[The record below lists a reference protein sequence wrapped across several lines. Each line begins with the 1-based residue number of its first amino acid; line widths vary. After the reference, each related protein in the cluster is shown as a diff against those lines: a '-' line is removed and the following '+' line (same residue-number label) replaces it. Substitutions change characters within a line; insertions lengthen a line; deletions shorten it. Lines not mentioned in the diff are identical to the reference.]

1 MTETGRRYIDL
12 SHEIVDGMTTHPGIP
27 PPSIST
33 FLSYEDQPPATPPA
47 RHSRSAGSTSSPTP
61 ARTSTRRPTGSPGGG
76 TRPISPSRRSP
87 TCPESSSTA
96 APATDRAIGPDA
108 FEGIELAGLAVL
120 VRTGWDRHWGTP
132 AYLVGHPFLTGAAAE
147 RLVAAGVAAV
157 GIDSLN
163 VDSLEDPSR
172 PAHTAILGA
181 GLPLIE
187 HLTGLGGLPTGR
199 FRFFAVPPRVR
210 GMATF
215 PVRAFAIL
223 GED

>member
-27 PPSIST
+27 APAIST
-33 FLSYEDQPPATPPA
+33 FLSYEDSAA
-47 RHSRSAGSTSSPTP
+47 RYAPGTTFQIGRIDLVANTGTYIDTP
-61 ARTSTRRPTGSPGGG
+61 AHRFAGRGDTADLALDTIADLPGVVVDC
-76 TRPISPSRRSP
+76 RSVK
-87 TCPESSSTA
+87 
-96 APATDRAIGPDA
+96 DRAIGPDA
-108 FEGIELAGLAVL
+108 FEGIALAGLAVL
-120 VRTGWDRHWGTP
+120 IRTDWDRHWGTP
-132 AYLVGHPFLTGAAAE
+132 EYLVGHPFLTGAAAE
-147 RLVAAGVAAV
+147 RLVAAGAAAV

-163 VDSLEDPSR
+163 VDSLEDASR

-181 GLPLIE
+181 GLPLLE

-215 PVRAFAIL
+215 PVRAFAIV
-223 GED
+223 GAG

>member
-27 PPSIST
+27 APTIST
-33 FLSYEDQPPATPPA
+33 FLSYEDSAA
-47 RHSRSAGSTSSPTP
+47 RYAPGTTFQIGRIDLVANTGTYIDTP
-61 ARTSTRRPTGSPGGG
+61 AHRFAGRGDTADLALAAIADLPGVVVDCSG
-76 TRPISPSRRSP
+76 
-87 TCPESSSTA
+87 E
-96 APATDRAIGPDA
+96 DRAIGPDA
-108 FEGIELAGLAVL
+108 FKGIELAGLAVL
-120 VRTGWDRHWGTP
+120 VRTDWDRHWGTP
-132 AYLVGHPFLTGAAAE
+132 EYLVGHPFLTGAAAE

-163 VDSLEDPSR
+163 VDSLEDPGR

-187 HLTGLGGLPTGR
+187 HLTGLGGLRTGG

-215 PVRAFAIL
+215 PVRAFAIV
-223 GED
+223 GEG